1 MIEGAKESYQE
12 VTRKEVEGASKRAVQ
27 KVRKD
32 TGMKLWVIKLLT
44 VCLGT
49 AGAWWAEQTVTT
61 ATTGDRWRGGFP
73 GDIQEMGEMGESRV
87 WTWGNLGEGLSVGLE
102 MWWKLRLHAAIV
114 FKEK

>member
-32 TGMKLWVIKLLT
+32 TGMKVWVIKLLT

-61 ATTGDRWRGGFP
+61 ATTGDRWRGGFWGRRYP
-73 GDIQEMGEMGESRV
+73 GDGRNGGKSSVNVRKLGGGVKCRVGDVVEIKTSRS
-87 WTWGNLGEGLSVGLE
+87 N
-102 MWWKLRLHAAIV
+102 RI
-114 FKEK
+114 